1 MAVRARQ
8 FTSTMPIWEARLEV
22 KKSPHL
28 PKPALFT
35 STLISG
41 SFSFSSFSKISRLS
55 CWERSREMAAMVL
68 SGCSSAISFNSS
80 LRRATSQKTS
90 TVGYSAMMALIY
102 SFPSRWRPGDHGG
115 YQKTSPFLLDLLLP
129 FIVRFS
135 GRAVNAG
142 FWEKVYNFFRFSAVA
157 PGTIMV

>member
-1 MAVRARQ
+1 
-8 FTSTMPIWEARLEV
+8 
-22 KKSPHL
+22 
-28 PKPALFT
+28 
-35 STLISG
+35 
-41 SFSFSSFSKISRLS
+41 
-55 CWERSREMAAMVL
+55 MVL

-102 SFPSRWRPGDHGG
+102 SFPSPLEAPVITAVTK
-115 YQKTSPFLLDLLLP
+115 KTSPFLLDLLLP